1 MDKYLDGQVWWH
13 GSRWVSRIFI
23 FGPLTSLHLKPATMF
38 RIVIPWYDIIAI
50 LRIFWC
56 DVDHWGAFLGHLQAE
71 LERGLLLIQQK
82 SLEAGAMR
90 QCRTSACWWGKT
102 FWWISASWWETWE
115 IFLQYGAQRENL
127 CDISASGWIWLCW
140 WHRVTG
146 CSNAAYQH
154 ADEIFF
160 LNITKQHIDERHDKL
175 FRHTNFRLGVGPNNI
190 FCWMSII
197 WCKKSAK

>member
-1 MDKYLDGQVWWH
+1 MFLKCFFALIDGWTLMAYLGY
-13 GSRWVSRIFI
+13 F
-23 FGPLTSLHLKPATMF
+23 K
-38 RIVIPWYDIIAI
+38 
-50 LRIFWC
+50 C

-127 CDISASGWIWLCW
+127 CGISARRWIWLCW
-140 WHRVTG
+140 GHWVTG

-160 LNITKQHIDERHDKL
+160 LNISNKHIYERHDK
-175 FRHTNFRLGVGPNNI
+175 FFCYTNFRLWVGPNNI